1 MYKLSKQE
9 RTMLI
14 VIMKNARIDYY
25 RRNKCFFEMLD
36 IDEEI
41 LCSKEN
47 VNEIVENKLDNE
59 IQVNT
64 LENIFSNINVF
75 KIVKALTYNEKLVL
89 SLYYLEGKSDEEIG
103 KILFMTRS
111 AANKKRLRA
120 IDKIKSQAE
129 KRGISNVQ

>member
-1 MYKLSKQE
+1 M
-9 RTMLI
+9 I
-14 VIMKNARIDYY
+14 
-25 RRNKCFFEMLD
+25 D

-59 IQVNT
+59 IQANQ
-64 LENIFSNINVF
+64 LENIFSNINVS

-89 SLYYLEGKSDEEIG
+89 SLHYLEGKTDEEIG

-120 IDKIKSQAE
+120 IEKIKNQAE
-129 KRGISNVQ
+129 KRGISNV

>member
-1 MYKLSKQE
+1 MYILSKQE
-9 RTMLI
+9 KTMLI

-25 RRNKCFFEMLD
+25 RRNKRFLEMID

-59 IQVNT
+59 IQANQ
-64 LENIFSNINVF
+64 LENIFSNINVS

-89 SLYYLEGKSDEEIG
+89 SLHYLEGKTDEEIG

-111 AANKKRLRA
+111 AANTKRLSA
-120 IDKIKSQAE
+120 IEKIKNQAE
-129 KRGISNVQ
+129 KRGISNV

>member
-14 VIMKNARIDYY
+14 VIMKNARIDFY
-25 RRNKCFFEMLD
+25 RRNRRFFEMQE

-59 IQVNT
+59 IKANE
-64 LENIFSNINVF
+64 LENIFSNINVS

-103 KILFMTRS
+103 QILFMTRS

-120 IDKIKSQAE
+120 IEKIKNQAE
-129 KRGISNVQ
+129 KGGIANV

>member
-1 MYKLSKQE
+1 
-9 RTMLI
+9 MLI

-25 RRNKCFFEMLD
+25 RRNKHFFEMLD

-64 LENIFSNINVF
+64 LENIFSNINVS

-89 SLYYLEGKSDEEIG
+89 SLYYLEGK
-103 KILFMTRS
+103 K
-111 AANKKRLRA
+111 
-120 IDKIKSQAE
+120 
-129 KRGISNVQ
+129 

>member
-14 VIMKNARIDYY
+14 VIMKNARIDFY
-25 RRNKCFFEMLD
+25 RRNRRFFEMQE

-59 IQVNT
+59 IKANA
-64 LENIFSNINVF
+64 LENIFSNINVS

-103 KILFMTRS
+103 QILFMTRS

-120 IDKIKSQAE
+120 IEKIKNQAE
-129 KRGISNVQ
+129 KGGIANV